1 MFLRCSRRVK
11 DGKTHEYWNV
21 VENRR
26 LADGR
31 VAQRQVLYLGE
42 INASQREVW
51 RKSVE
56 VHTHGARRQV
66 ALFPAGS
73 MPCDDVDAIGV
84 HLSRLRLVRPRQWG
98 ACWLALSLWQQL
110 DLDSFWLPRL
120 PASREGTPWLKVLK
134 TLVAY
139 RLIDPGSEWRLHRQ
153 WFDASAMADLLD
165 ADFALAEKNTLY
177 RCLDRLV
184 EHKDELFKFLVSRWG
199 ELFGAKFDVLLYDL
213 TSTYFE
219 THEERGPED
228 LRQFGYS
235 RDKRGDCR
243 QVVIALIVTPEGF
256 PLSYEVLAG
265 NTADSTTLSGFLERI
280 EQRYGRANRIW
291 VMDRGIPTEDSLAQM
306 RAKGA
311 SYLVGT
317 PKGRLSKLERG
328 FVDQPW
334 AHIRDG
340 VQVKRLATDED
351 VYVLAQ
357 SDARIDKERGMRRR
371 RLRSYLGRLR
381 ELQGQTLTRDQLLMK
396 LGAARH
402 EAGRAASLVQVT
414 LTETV
419 VLEQEKTASAAQ
431 PAVTTEPAAAAQPA
445 PTVETAAAAEPA
457 AKAPVHAK
465 PKGSRATKT
474 RSKEKAQPAPSMTF
488 RLDRAKLRKSRRREG
503 RYLLRTNLDAQ
514 QPERLWTFYI
524 QLTEVEQAFK
534 ELKSDLAVRP
544 IFHRTEDRIEAH
556 IFVAFLAYCLQVT
569 LKAKLRAV
577 AAGLTPAE
585 VIAKFKTMQ
594 MVDVHLPTTDG
605 RELLLSRYTQ
615 PEPEHRMLL
624 QHLRLSLPEQ
634 PPPKI
639 SAQEVHR
646 QHPEPAPV

>member
-1 MFLRCSRRVK
+1 MFLRCTRRVK
-11 DGKTHEYWNV
+11 DGKAHEYWNL

-42 INASQREVW
+42 INASQREAW
-51 RKSVE
+51 RKTIE
-56 VHTHGARRQV
+56 VQEQGARRQV

-73 MPCDDVDAIGV
+73 MPADDVDAIGV
-84 HLSRLRLVRPRQWG
+84 RLSELRVQRPRQWG
-98 ACWLALSLWQQL
+98 ACWLALELWQQL
-110 DLDSFWLPRL
+110 ELDSFWRSRL
-120 PASREGTPWLKVLK
+120 RPSREGTPWLKVLK

-153 WFDASAMADLLD
+153 WFDVSAMADLLD
-165 ADFALAEKNTLY
+165 SDFALAEKNTLY

-184 EHKDELFKFLVSRWG
+184 EHKDELFKFLKRRWG
-199 ELFGAKFDVLLYDL
+199 ELFGATFDVLLYDL

-219 THEERGPED
+219 TDVERGPED

-265 NTADSTTLSGFLERI
+265 NTADSTTLSDFLDRI
-280 EQRYGRANRIW
+280 ERRYGRANRIW
-291 VMDRGIPTEDSLAQM
+291 VMDRGIPTEESLAKM
-306 RAKGA
+306 RTMGA

-317 PKGRLSKLERG
+317 PKGRLTKLEQAFLG
-328 FVDQPW
+328 QPW
-334 AHIRDG
+334 ARVREG
-340 VQVKRLATDED
+340 VQVKRLATEED

-357 SDARIDKERGMRRR
+357 SNARIDKERGMRRK
-371 RLRSYLGRLR
+371 RLRRYVDRLQA
-381 ELQGQTLTRDQLLMK
+381 LQGQALTRDQLLMK
-396 LGAARH
+396 LGAAKH
-402 EAGRAASLVQVT
+402 EAGRAANLVQVT
-414 LTETV
+414 IPKASA
-419 VLEQEKTASAAQ
+419 KTASLEFA
-431 PAVTTEPAAAAQPA
+431 
-445 PTVETAAAAEPA
+445 
-457 AKAPVHAK
+457 
-465 PKGSRATKT
+465 
-474 RSKEKAQPAPSMTF
+474 
-488 RLDRAKLRKSRRREG
+488 LDRARLRQVRRREG

-534 ELKSDLAVRP
+534 ELKHDLAVRP
-544 IFHRTEDRIEAH
+544 IFHHNEHRIEAH

-569 LKAKLRAV
+569 LKANLRPLAS
-577 AAGLTPAE
+577 GITPRE

-594 MVDVHLPTTDG
+594 MVEVCLPTTDG
-605 RELLLSRYTQ
+605 RELMLSRYTQ
-615 PEPEHRMLL
+615 PEPEHRVLL
-624 QHLRLSLPEQ
+624 QRLQLRLPEQ

-639 SAQEVHR
+639 TTSQVR
-646 QHPEPAPV
+646 QQAPVTTPA

>member
-11 DGKTHEYWNV
+11 DGKAHEYWNL

-42 INASQREVW
+42 INASQREAW
-51 RKSVE
+51 RKTIE
-56 VHTHGARRQV
+56 VQEQGARRQV

-73 MPCDDVDAIGV
+73 MPADDVDAIGV
-84 HLSRLRLVRPRQWG
+84 RLSELRVERPRQWG
-98 ACWLALSLWQQL
+98 ACWLALDLWQQL
-110 DLDSFWLPRL
+110 ELDSFWRSRL
-120 PASREGTPWLKVLK
+120 RPSREGTPWLKVLK

-139 RLIDPGSEWRLHRQ
+139 RLIDPGSEWKLHRQ

-165 ADFALAEKNTLY
+165 SDFALAEKNTLY

-184 EHKDELFKFLVSRWG
+184 EHKDELFKFLKRRWG

-219 THEERGPED
+219 TDVERGPED

-265 NTADSTTLSGFLERI
+265 NTADSTTLSEFLDRI

-291 VMDRGIPTEDSLAQM
+291 VMDRGIPTEDSLAKM
-306 RAKGA
+306 RAMGA

-317 PKGRLSKLERG
+317 PKGRLTRLEQAFCG
-328 FVDQPW
+328 QSW
-334 AHIRDG
+334 ARVREG
-340 VQVKRLATDED
+340 VQVKRLATEED

-357 SDARIDKERGMRRR
+357 SDARIDKERGMRRK
-371 RLRSYLGRLR
+371 RLRRYVDRLQA
-381 ELQGQTLTRDQLLMK
+381 LQGQVLTRDQLLMK

-402 EAGRAASLVQVT
+402 EAGRAAQLVQVT
-414 LTETV
+414 IPKAST
-419 VLEQEKTASAAQ
+419 KTASL
-431 PAVTTEPAAAAQPA
+431 E
-445 PTVETAAAAEPA
+445 
-457 AKAPVHAK
+457 
-465 PKGSRATKT
+465 
-474 RSKEKAQPAPSMTF
+474 F
-488 RLDRAKLRKSRRREG
+488 RLDRARLRQVRRREG
-503 RYLLRTNLDAQ
+503 RYLLRTNLTAGA
-514 QPERLWTFYI
+514 PEQLWTFYI

-534 ELKSDLAVRP
+534 ELKHDLAVRP
-544 IFHRTEDRIEAH
+544 IFHHNENRIEAH

-569 LKAKLRAV
+569 LKANLRPLAH
-577 AAGLTPAE
+577 GITPRE

-594 MVDVHLPTTDG
+594 MVDVCLPTTDG
-605 RELLLSRYTQ
+605 RELVLSRYTQ
-615 PEPEHRMLL
+615 PEPEHRLLL
-624 QHLRLSLPEQ
+624 QRLQLRLPEQ

-639 SAQEVHR
+639 TTAQAR
-646 QHPEPAPV
+646 QQAPAATAV